1 MAVIES
7 TAQVGGGLYVG
18 RRKLARAFYDFAVD
32 GGAISTINL
41 RGDQLPSGAVILDS
55 MVDVNTIP
63 TSGGAATIAVNTQSA
78 GDIVAATV
86 LGSSPWS
93 TATPKRGAITATSA
107 PVKTTAIRPIQA
119 TIAAFVLTAGKFS
132 VLIDYV
138 ELAP

>member
-7 TAQVGGGLYVG
+7 TGQVGGGLYAG
-18 RRKLARAFYDFAVD
+18 RRKVARAFYDFAVD
-32 GGAISTINL
+32 GGAVSTITM
-41 RGDQLPSGAVILDS
+41 RGDQIPNGAIILDS
-55 MVDVNTIP
+55 MVIIDTIP

-107 PVKTTAIRPIQA
+107 PVKTTAVRPIQA
-119 TIAAFVLTAGKFS
+119 TIAAFALTAGKFS
-132 VLIDYV
+132 VLVDYV